1 MSSDKVDWDAVHKS
15 NFESAAFW
23 DVHWIAQARD
33 LYESARKLEPALEAV
48 WDSYRERAKNFG
60 ARLEPDHYN
69 GPYFMLMSF
78 AVENLLKGAAISRN
92 SLEYKRKFRSNE
104 KFPSELKRHD
114 LLKLAELVGLAL
126 AAGEEDLLRRLTR
139 GATWFGR
146 YPAPLDYAEM
156 SGVERFNDGR
166 EDTVSWFG
174 REDVEKIRTFIE
186 SLPSRLEL
194 SEEYWKN
201 AG

>member
-23 DVHWIAQARD
+23 EVHWIAKARD

-60 ARLEPDHYN
+60 ARLELDHYN

-78 AVENLLKGAAISRN
+78 AVENLLKGAAVSRN
-92 SLEYKRKFRSNE
+92 SLEYKREFRLNE

-114 LLKLAELVGLAL
+114 LLKLAALVGLVL

-146 YPAPLDYAEM
+146 
-156 SGVERFNDGR
+156 SIF
-166 EDTVSWFG
+166 
-174 REDVEKIRTFIE
+174 
-186 SLPSRLEL
+186 
-194 SEEYWKN
+194 
-201 AG
+201 